1 MSTTYPLRRDREDF
15 DEVDEA
21 ILLERVKR
29 RSTIQGPRVGDFCIL
44 KSGEARRFTH
54 HHGDRLQTTVAGEDG
69 SFYFAANGH
78 LDYSGSLDRAIP
90 LTALTELPGLREGR
104 CWWFSRDRPRAGNGV
119 TALIPCRVYE
129 EVGQ

>member
-1 MSTTYPLRRDREDF
+1 MSTTNPLRRDREDL

-44 KSGEARRFTH
+44 KSGEVRRFTH

-78 LDYSGSLDRAIP
+78 LDYSGSLDKAI
-90 LTALTELPGLREGR
+90 LVAAVTETKGLREGR
-104 CWWFSRDRPRAGNGV
+104 CWFFSRDLHRAHNGV

-129 EVGQ
+129 EVAR

>member
-1 MSTTYPLRRDREDF
+1 MSTMNFLRRDREDF

-21 ILLERVKR
+21 LLLERVKR

-44 KSGEARRFTH
+44 KSGEVRRFTH

-69 SFYFAANGH
+69 SFYFAASGL

-90 LTALTELPGLREGR
+90 LTALKAMPGLREGR
-104 CWWFSRDRPRAGNGV
+104 CWWFSRDLPRAGHGV